1 MIEEL
6 VTNIFLA
13 ILLRQE
19 SWKTI
24 NYLIKKKDR
33 IKDIIEHR
41 IREVLDLLIGITNM
55 CQKNSLNNIKHH
67 NTPVTCL
74 GNGKFGDHY

>member
-6 VTNIFLA
+6 VTNIFSNFIA
-13 ILLRQE
+13 SGI
-19 SWKTI
+19 WKTI

>member
-6 VTNIFLA
+6 VTNIFSNFIA
-13 ILLRQE
+13 SGI
-19 SWKTI
+19 WKTI
-24 NYLIKKKDR
+24 NYLIKKDR

>member
-6 VTNIFLA
+6 VTNIFSNFIA
-13 ILLRQE
+13 SGI
-19 SWKTI
+19 WKTI
-24 NYLIKKKDR
+24 NYLIKKKDI

-41 IREVLDLLIGITNM
+41 IREVLDLSIGITNM